1 MFKIGL
7 IGCGAISNGHMA
19 AVDTIDDA
27 KIVAACDISEANLNK
42 VCERTGAKGY
52 SDYKEMVEKEE
63 LDLAVITLPHG
74 LHKES
79 ACFCAE
85 KGLDVFLEK
94 PMALS
99 SDECRE
105 IIDVCKKN
113 NVMLWV
119 GHLQKYMP
127 TNVFVKNLIDSSE
140 LGELVS
146 FSEVRNGAYFT
157 ERRPKWFGI
166 KAMSGGGIAIN
177 LGAHAL
183 DKLKYFSGSE
193 IEEAF
198 GSIHMHEGLDCE
210 DGVQAFV
217 KMKNGVTGT
226 ITLIGYTDNPV
237 YETVFYLTKGE
248 IRLLPETDNI
258 VRVYKNGEGLTEYP
272 QEEGYSMGMT
282 YQIQDVIRTLREG
295 KRTPAVTGEYGL
307 DIIHAIKRIYGEEK

>member
-7 IGCGAISNGHMA
+7 IGCGAISNGHIM

-27 KIVAACDISEANLNK
+27 TIVAACDISEANLK
-42 VCERTGAKGY
+42 TACEKTGAKGY
-52 SDYKEMVEKEE
+52 TDYKEMINSEE

-74 LHKES
+74 LHREC

-99 SDECRE
+99 SEECKE
-105 IIDVCKKN
+105 IIDTCEKN

-127 TNVFVKNLIDSSE
+127 TNVFVKNLIDSGE
-140 LGELVS
+140 LGELVA
-146 FSEVRNGAYFT
+146 FSEVRNGRYFT

-166 KAMSGGGIAIN
+166 KSMSGGGIMIN

-193 IEEAF
+193 IGEIS

-217 KMKNGVTGT
+217 KMKNGVVGT
-226 ITLIGYTDNPV
+226 ITLIGYTDNV
-237 YETVFYLTKGE
+237 DYETIFYLTNGE
-248 IRLLPETDNI
+248 IRLQPETDNI
-258 VRVYKNGEGLTEYP
+258 VRVYKNGEKLREYP
-272 QEEGYSMGMT
+272 QDEGYGMGMK

-295 KRTPAVTGEYGL
+295 KKTPAVDGEYGL
-307 DIIHAIKRIYGEEK
+307 DVIHAIKRIYGEEN